1 MIVSQIT
8 NTGLDDEICIV
19 GQFIF
24 RFRDQ
29 RK

>member
-24 RFRDQ
+24 RFWINP
-29 RK
+29 